1 MKKALFLIY
10 GTNNAGIQFAAQ
22 CEQNPKY
29 REAVFYS
36 NEEIIK
42 KVDVFT
48 KDERTRMMLACYEH
62 EDSPAKILSPEV
74 LNNKDLMIFEFSVK
88 RIKRD
93 WFPFSPQNLEKYF
106 KK

>member
-10 GTNNAGIQFAAQ
+10 GTSYAGIKFATQ
-22 CEQNPKY
+22 CEQNPKSQ
-29 REAVFYS
+29 EFVFNS

-74 LNNKDLMIFEFSVK
+74 LNNKDLMIFELNVK
-88 RIKRD
+88 RIQRD
-93 WFPFSPQNLEKYF
+93 
-106 KK
+106 